1 MTSAPGRIAAVLAAT
16 MLALLPACTQ
26 QPRPH
31 GVVTGLLIEFGGP
44 SPGIRLLVPGHV
56 TATSAT
62 VTQTVTAS
70 RHGRFRFSLP
80 PGVYHLTAQSGGAR
94 CGRGARG
101 PRAARHRH
109 PQGKRDVLG
118 PLDREPGPPGGGQ
131 RSQDAYQWR
140 QRISNSGRDQ
150 GPGPYAR
157 PIQNGE
163 GRS

>member
-1 MTSAPGRIAAVLAAT
+1 

-56 TATSAT
+56 TAPSAT

-94 CGRGARG
+94 CGRV
-101 PRAARHRH
+101 RAVRVR
-109 PQGKRDVLG
+109 
-118 PLDREPGPPGGGQ
+118 PGTVTRKANVMCTVP
-131 RSQDAYQWR
+131 
-140 QRISNSGRDQ
+140 
-150 GPGPYAR
+150 
-157 PIQNGE
+157 
-163 GRS
+163 